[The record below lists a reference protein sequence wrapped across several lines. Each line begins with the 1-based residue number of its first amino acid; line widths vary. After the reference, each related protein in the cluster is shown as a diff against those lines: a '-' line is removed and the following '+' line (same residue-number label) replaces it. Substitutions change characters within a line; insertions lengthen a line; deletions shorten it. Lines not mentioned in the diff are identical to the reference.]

1 VHAAASTLIVHNI
14 EFLIKEGV
22 ETDLSILQTFVE
34 VVKDLFIHVEN
45 RIFADLAK
53 LEEVT

>member
-1 VHAAASTLIVHNI
+1 MHAAASTLIVHNI